1 MIFKIAA
8 LQKLMEKAYKN
19 GLLIIG
25 RDEYTETGSAG
36 YYISNGQTW
45 IVWNDE
51 KLAPNS
57 LKAAI
62 VNYLGDLPEY
72 GQEYD
77 IEKSKKGQVQ
87 SRATD
92 PKYNLRKRFG
102 LCHSWARWEITPLR
116 IDRGEGDFTILQAS
130 EEVNGL
136 CKEIRTE
143 LLGIVKPDE
152 IMEKEGEAY
161 IGGPLIAD
169 GSGALWASNVC
180 YVLFQTYVADSD
192 ERLIKHIQQININA
206 KE

>member
-1 MIFKIAA
+1 MIFKISA
-8 LQKLMEKAYKN
+8 LQKLMERAYKN

-25 RDEYTETGSAG
+25 RDEYTENGSAG

-51 KLAPNS
+51 KLAPNC

-87 SRATD
+87 SRVPD

-130 EEVNGL
+130 EEVNGV
-136 CKEIRTE
+136 CREIRTE
-143 LLGIVKPDE
+143 LLGMVKPDE

-180 YVLFQTYVADSD
+180 YVLLQTYVADSD

>member
-1 MIFKIAA
+1 
-8 LQKLMEKAYKN
+8 MEKAYKN

-25 RDEYTETGSAG
+25 RDEYTENGSMG

-45 IVWNDE
+45 TVWNDE
-51 KLAPNS
+51 MLMPNS
-57 LKAAI
+57 MKAAI
-62 VNYLGDLPEY
+62 VNYLGALPEY
-72 GQEYD
+72 GQEFD
-77 IEKSKKGQVQ
+77 IEKRNKGQVQ
-87 SRATD
+87 SRV
-92 PKYNLRKRFG
+92 PGPEFNLRKRFA
-102 LCHSWARWEITPLR
+102 LSHSWARWEITPLR

-169 GSGALWASNVC
+169 GGALWASNVC
-180 YVLFQTYVADSD
+180 YVLLQTYVADSD
-192 ERLIKHIQQININA
+192 ERLLKHIQQININA

>member
-25 RDEYTETGSAG
+25 REEYTENGHMG

-51 KLAPNS
+51 NLMPNCM
-57 LKAAI
+57 KAAI
-62 VNYLGDLPEY
+62 VNYLGFLPEY

-77 IEKSKKGQVQ
+77 IEKSQKGQAQ
-87 SRATD
+87 SRIPD
-92 PKYNLRKRFG
+92 QKYNLRKRFG
-102 LCHSWARWEITPLR
+102 LSHSWARWEITPLR

-130 EEVNGL
+130 EEVNGI
-136 CKEIRTE
+136 CREIRTE
-143 LLGIVKPDE
+143 LLGMVKPDE

-161 IGGPLIAD
+161 VGGPLIAD

-180 YVLFQTYVADSD
+180 YVLLQTYVADSD
-192 ERLIKHIQQININA
+192 ERLLKHIQQIRINS